1 MSRTFGEIIDDYM
14 KLNDELEH
22 KVFQEVICSERVAV
36 VRCKNCKHR
45 YMDGE
50 VTHYYWCRLHDRP
63 VDDTDYCAWGE
74 ESEVAE

>member
-14 KLNDELEH
+14 KLHDELQN
-22 KVFQEVICSERVAV
+22 KVFDEFICAERVAV
-36 VRCKNCKHR
+36 VRCKNCRHR

-63 VDDTDYCAWGE
+63 VDDTDYCSWAE
-74 ESEVAE
+74 ERREP